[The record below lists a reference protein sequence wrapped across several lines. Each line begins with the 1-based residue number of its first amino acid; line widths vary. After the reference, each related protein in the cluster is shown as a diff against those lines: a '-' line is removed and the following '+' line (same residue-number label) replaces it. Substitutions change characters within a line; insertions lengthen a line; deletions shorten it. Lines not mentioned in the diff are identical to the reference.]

1 MGRVIYISV
10 ILDKIVSRNKS
21 HKFYGNEIRS
31 IGPNH
36 FIKPYYG
43 AMSGIIIFFI
53 LSNSTSD
60 FY

>member
-43 AMSGIIIFFI
+43 AMSGIIIF
-53 LSNSTSD
+53 LHK
-60 FY
+60 